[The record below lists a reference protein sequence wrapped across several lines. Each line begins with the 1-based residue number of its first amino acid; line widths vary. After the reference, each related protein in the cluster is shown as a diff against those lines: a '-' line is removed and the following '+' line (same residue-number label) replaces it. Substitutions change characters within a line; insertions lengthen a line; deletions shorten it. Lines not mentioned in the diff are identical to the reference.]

1 MVLGHERDGIPD
13 EAMEL
18 VDVAVGI
25 AMAGRGASCA
35 GTSFRDPRRPGPR
48 PGRPGRPVAE
58 RPGAQRSRAICSMSS
73 IDVTGVI
80 ASICRCRN
88 RTASRPTVAG
98 SSMMRPSAASSR

>member
-1 MVLGHERDGIPD
+1 MVLGRERDGIPD
-13 EAMEL
+13 EATEL
-18 VDVAVGI
+18 ADVAAGI
-25 AMAGRGASCA
+25 AMVGWGASCA
-35 GTSFRDPRRPGPR
+35 GTSFRD
-48 PGRPGRPVAE
+48 RPVAE